1 MRELKALYEL
11 IHLLG
16 ISEETNVLLERL
28 IFHVTELMNAQSAV
42 LRLIKDEKLY
52 VAATY
57 NLQSFKPEI
66 NINEGLCGRVIQEGK
81 VKIFNKDD
89 LQNEE
94 VDIPAYSAICLPLV
108 IKKTDT
114 YTTEQIDVEAQ
125 IIGTILVYN
134 KINSEEGMGE
144 FTEDDI
150 RLGELFSSIASL
162 IILKSM
168 QYKEINELKSYLESL
183 IQSSA
188 DAIVATDLNNVVTA
202 WNKGAEIIFGYK
214 KEEVIGKPLPVIPD
228 FLMEVEKFYIEK
240 IKQGEILKDIET
252 VRITKDHRLI
262 EISLTLSPIK
272 NISGEIVGISRIG
285 RDITE
290 RKKLERELIRRN
302 EELTKILFVSSV
314 VRSTLSL
321 NTLLRMI
328 LTVITMGEG
337 LGFNRAVLF
346 LLDEENNT
354 LRGKM
359 AVGPSNYEEA
369 WQIWSSL
376 SKSKK
381 SLYEVLEELSKK
393 ELEEDSFFD
402 RLCKNLSIPLDIN
415 NTPIVKAVKE
425 KKVFNIQDVHKEEA
439 DPIII
444 QQLGSFA
451 YAIVPLISKGKSIGA
466 IWVDNLYTRKPIT
479 DQDINFLKGFADQ
492 VAGAIENAWIFEKV
506 EQAEKEMEMLFDS
519 ITDLLYYTD
528 EYYSIKK
535 VNKAFL
541 KKIGKEEKDVIN
553 KKCFQIIH
561 RTEHPLRNCPHRQA
575 IDNKKEKIAEIEEDY
590 LDGTYLVSSSPI
602 FDKDGNLRGTINLAR
617 DITEIRDL
625 REKIASMEKMAALG
639 EMAAKVAHEIR
650 NPLLAIGGFA
660 KRLNKE
666 LKDEKLKEY
675 VKVIVDETRRL
686 ERILNETLSFVRPQP
701 SSKIPFNVKELIS
714 DIANLTESTLKD
726 NNRLLIEADEE
737 IIILGSYDKLKEVL
751 LNMVTNANEATKNGT
766 ITIRT
771 KKLRESIKE
780 ESVTDEYCIIE
791 IEDTGSGISK
801 ENLKKIFNPFFTTKI
816 NGTGLGLAISKKI
829 IDEHGGIIK
838 VESEENKGTI
848 FKIYLPIY
856 KEGGKSNENNG
867 SR

>member
-11 IHLLG
+11 IHLLE
-16 ISEETNVLLERL
+16 ISEDTDVLLERL

-42 LRLIKDEKLY
+42 LRFIRGKKLY
-52 VAATY
+52 VAATF
-57 NLQSFKPEI
+57 NLQSYKPEI
-66 NINEGLCGRVIQEGK
+66 DIDEDLCAQAIKERK
-81 VKIFNKDD
+81 VKIFNKED
-89 LQNEE
+89 LENEV
-94 VDIPAYSAICLPLV
+94 VDIPAYSAICLPLL
-108 IKKTDT
+108 IKKTDI
-114 YTTEQIDVEAQ
+114 YSTEKIDIEEQ

-134 KINSEEGMGE
+134 KINSEEGIGD
-144 FTEDDI
+144 FTDDDI
-150 RLGELFSSIASL
+150 RLGEIFSSIASL

-168 QYKEINELKSYLESL
+168 QYKEIKELKSYLESL
-183 IQSSA
+183 MQSSA

-202 WNKGAEIIFGYK
+202 WNRGAEIIFGYK

-228 FLMEVEKFYIEK
+228 FLIEVEKFYIEK
-240 IKQGEILKDIET
+240 IKQGETLKEIET
-252 VRITKDHRLI
+252 VRVTKDYRLI
-262 EISLTLSPIK
+262 EISLTLSPIR
-272 NISGEIVGISRIG
+272 NMVGEIVGISRIG

-290 RKKLERELIRRN
+290 KKKLERELIRRN

-321 NTLLRMI
+321 NRLLRMI

-346 LLDEENNT
+346 LLDKESNT

-359 AVGPSNYEEA
+359 AVGPSSYEEA

-381 SLYEVLEELSKK
+381 SIYEVLEELSKR
-393 ELEEDSFFD
+393 EFEEDSFFD
-402 RLCKNLSIPLDIN
+402 RLCRNLSIPLDT

-425 KKVFNIQDVHKEEA
+425 KRVFNIQDVYKEEA
-439 DPIII
+439 DPLII
-444 QQLGSFA
+444 QQIGAFA
-451 YAIVPLISKGKSIGA
+451 YAIVPLISKEESIGA

-506 EQAEKEMEMLFDS
+506 EQAEKEMKMLFNS

-541 KKIGKEEKDVIN
+541 KKIGKEENEVIN

-561 RTEHPLRNCPHRQA
+561 KTDHPLKNCPHRQA
-575 IDNKKEKIAEIEEDY
+575 IENKKEKIGEIEENY
-590 LDGTYLVSSSPI
+590 LEGVYLVSSSPI
-602 FDKDGNLRGTINLAR
+602 FDKEGNLKGTINLAR
-617 DITEIRDL
+617 DITEITGL
-625 REKIASMEKMAALG
+625 REKISSMEKMAALG

-666 LKDEKLKEY
+666 IKEEKLKEY
-675 VKVIVDETRRL
+675 IKVIVDETIRL
-686 ERILNETLSFVRPQP
+686 EKILNEILSFVKPQLSP
-701 SSKIPFNVKELIS
+701 KITFKINNLVS
-714 DIANLTESTLKD
+714 DIANLTESTLKYN
-726 NNRLLIEADEE
+726 NNRLLIEAQEE
-737 IIILGSYDKLKEVL
+737 ITILGSYDKLKEVL
-751 LNMVTNANEATKNGT
+751 LNLITNANEATKDGT
-766 ITIRT
+766 ITL
-771 KKLRESIKE
+771 KLRRQIEHFKE
-780 ESVTDEYCIIE
+780 ENLSGEFCLIE
-791 IEDTGSGISK
+791 VEDTGSGISK

-829 IDEHGGIIK
+829 VDEHDGIIK
-838 VESEENKGTI
+838 VESEENKGAI
-848 FKIYLPIY
+848 FRVYLPVY
-856 KEGGKSNENNG
+856 REGGKNNENNG
-867 SR
+867 SG